1 MKFNGERLRVLRRF
15 HYYTQRDLGDKV
27 GATASTIT
35 KYERG
40 NGEPKEMALNAL
52 CVVLGVRPL
61 FFFDPEGLDEF
72 RDPQTYFRSRVTTTT
87 RLREK
92 ILAHATLFGALMD
105 YMATTVKWPPL
116 RLPKVSVTTPAEIED
131 AAERFRLDI
140 GVGIDAPIESVVH
153 LAELAGIVITALDTA
168 VSSKIDAFS
177 RYGATNM
184 IVLNPSRDSIAR
196 TRFDVA
202 HEIAHGMLHRDESSV
217 VHAKVKEQQAEYF
230 AGALLMPRTVFSREF
245 WSLGL
250 SPTWAQLI
258 GLKERWGAHLPAIIV
273 RAYQLNLI
281 DAAEYQRRF
290 KYMAKAGW
298 LRPGGVEP
306 GEPTREMPQLFGLGL
321 SRFLSETGKDATV
334 MADDLYWTPEL
345 FKAIAGV
352 EPPIREAPNVTS
364 FEAFRQRK
372 MAAG

>member
-15 HYYTQRDLGDKV
+15 HNYTQRDLGEQV

-35 KYERG
+35 KYERN
-40 NGEPKEMALNAL
+40 NGEPKDMALHAL

-61 FFFDPEGLDEF
+61 FFFDPDGLDEF

-105 YMATTVKWPPL
+105 YMGTTVKWPPL
-116 RLPKVSVTTPAEIED
+116 RLPKVSATTAAEIED
-131 AAERFRLDI
+131 AAERLRLDL
-140 GVGIDAPIESVVH
+140 GAGIDAPIQSVVH
-153 LAELAGIVITALDTA
+153 LAELAGIVITTLDAT

-177 RYGATNM
+177 RYGATNL
-184 IVLNPSRDSIAR
+184 IVLNPSRDSAAR

-202 HEIAHGMLHRDESSV
+202 HEIGHGVLHRDESSV
-217 VHAKVKEQQAEYF
+217 AHAKLKEEQAEYF

-245 WSLGL
+245 WNLGL
-250 SPTWAQLI
+250 SPTWGQLI
-258 GLKERWGAHLPAIIV
+258 GLKERWGAHLPAIVV
-273 RAYQLNLI
+273 RAYQLKLI

-306 GEPTREMPQLFGLGL
+306 GEPPKEPPQLFGLGL
-321 SRFLSETGKDATV
+321 SRFLAETGKDPAV
-334 MADDLYWTPEL
+334 MANELYWSPEL

-352 EPPIREAPNVTS
+352 ESPQPEAPNVTS
-364 FEAFRQRK
+364 FAAFRQRK
-372 MAAG
+372 LAVG